1 MECDTEY
8 LRWQGQCDQCQSWNS
23 LEPITIKKN
32 KPSGTITESNAPV
45 KIVDVKEPDTHR
57 WASGFEELDRVL
69 GGGWVYGSVNLLCG
83 EPGIGKSTIV
93 LQSLLELNTANK
105 KTLYICRRIRHPS

>member
-1 MECDTEY
+1 MSPSSSKSIYKCLECDTEY

-69 GGGWVYGSVNLLCG
+69 VAVGYMAV
-83 EPGIGKSTIV
+83 
-93 LQSLLELNTANK
+93 
-105 KTLYICRRIRHPS
+105 